1 MILAIEGHP
10 KDLAMRAKKNVSW
23 NNQTSAEAAFMG
35 EDTAAAFVK
44 AINSPGTI
52 TTDLHVHE

>member
-1 MILAIEGHP
+1 MLAVELRHNTQVV
-10 KDLAMRAKKNVSW
+10 RAQASVNLLTR
-23 NNQTSAEAAFMG
+23 QTSAEAAFMS